1 MTPILLH
8 AESTANADMFAATG
22 FLAGDPFGCLI
33 DGDSLV
39 LLVGDFERPR
49 AQRESRATEVVVGS
63 ELGLA
68 ELFTR
73 GISSDAI
80 DRELTV
86 RLLERFGVRELIVP
100 DWLPVALADRIR
112 AEGVELHVEG
122 ELMADRRRSKSP
134 SDLASTI
141 EAQRVTSLS
150 MELIRRLL
158 SSATAGA
165 DGTLMLDG
173 APLTSERVQ
182 GEIRMLWAREGCEG
196 ETPIVAGGVQS
207 ADGHEL
213 GRGPLRAGEPIV
225 CDLFPRHTA
234 GRHHADMTRT
244 FCVGEPP
251 AQLVEMHATA
261 CVALEQTRALL
272 RPGVLGS
279 DLNQRMCE
287 VLRDHGYGSQLFPRE
302 SIAGARTAVCDH
314 GLGHGVGLEI
324 HEQPMLGRSGH
335 SPLVVGDVVTLEPGL
350 YDPAFGGVRVEDLCV
365 ITETGATTLT
375 SFPFGLSVE

>member
-80 DRELTV
+80 ERELTV

-122 ELMADRRRSKSP
+122 ELMADRRRSKSA
-134 SDLASTI
+134 SELASTI

-150 MELIRRLL
+150 MELIRTLL
-158 SSATAGA
+158 RSATAGA
-165 DGTLMLDG
+165 DGTLILEG

-182 GEIRMLWAREGCEG
+182 GEIRVLWAREGCEG

-207 ADGHEL
+207 EI
-213 GRGPLRAGEPIV
+213 GRAHV
-225 CDLFPRHTA
+225 
-234 GRHHADMTRT
+234 
-244 FCVGEPP
+244 
-251 AQLVEMHATA
+251 
-261 CVALEQTRALL
+261 
-272 RPGVLGS
+272 
-279 DLNQRMCE
+279 
-287 VLRDHGYGSQLFPRE
+287 
-302 SIAGARTAVCDH
+302 
-314 GLGHGVGLEI
+314 
-324 HEQPMLGRSGH
+324 
-335 SPLVVGDVVTLEPGL
+335 
-350 YDPAFGGVRVEDLCV
+350 
-365 ITETGATTLT
+365 
-375 SFPFGLSVE
+375 